1 MNVVR
6 KAQAPV
12 GEKIGSRKMRL
23 YSAEE
28 RTMFSSPPSNPPE
41 TEFANRTRSLPV
53 SRAQLTP
60 SELLQVFDR
69 TPPSVTPGT
78 ATREAGRPGGRVGGG
93 GEVMC
98 RAWGRCGAAGRAG
111 GRRTPSGWG

>member
-60 SELLQVFDR
+60 SVLLEVFDR
-69 TPPSVTPGT
+69 TSPSVTPGT
-78 ATREAGRPGGRVGGG
+78 ATREAGASWSSVGATGVG
-93 GEVMC
+93 
-98 RAWGRCGAAGRAG
+98 WGRERGVVLGAGDG
-111 GRRTPSGWG
+111 EC